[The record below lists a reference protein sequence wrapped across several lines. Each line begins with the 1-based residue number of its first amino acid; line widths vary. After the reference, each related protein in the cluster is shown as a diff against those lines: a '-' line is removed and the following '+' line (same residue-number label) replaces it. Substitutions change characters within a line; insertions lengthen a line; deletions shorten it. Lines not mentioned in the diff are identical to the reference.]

1 MHLFYQDLNQAFR
14 GLVSGIADESIP
26 TVEEDSRAGR
36 VMRIPEPVL
45 ITYQHPRRR
54 VLLNR
59 ERDANPFFHLFES
72 LWMLAG
78 RDDVESLSRY
88 NSKITEIA
96 SDDGKTFNGAYGYR
110 WRHKE
115 WWDKKQTHP
124 GDPWIEETDQLNVLI
139 DHLKK
144 TPSSRRA
151 VLQMWNVEDDLLKV
165 DVTKDVCCNTAAYFS
180 IRRCSQ
186 CEARSKTM
194 FFVNPGP
201 CDCGQKLATGCTSY
215 LDMTVTN
222 RSNDIVWGTFGS
234 DAVNLSFLQEY
245 VANCLDVEVGVYHQF
260 SNNLHAYLDN
270 WRPEVWLTD
279 YYADAFTEA
288 PLTYG
293 QEIFESIH
301 LVRNK
306 EIFDIEVQQFMSV
319 SRPWETSW
327 MEPFLGQVA
336 APMARAFQLHK
347 QREYGDALDSLRD
360 MPGAAS
366 DWFVE
371 AKRWLKKRKDLHEA
385 RSN

>member
-45 ITYQHPRRR
+45 IIYQHPRRR

-165 DVTKDVCCNTAAYFS
+165 DSSKDVCCNTAVYFS
-180 IRRCSQ
+180 IREEKNYKAEKHMAMPMDPLR
-186 CEARSKTM
+186 
-194 FFVNPGP
+194 F
-201 CDCGQKLATGCTSY
+201 
-215 LDMTVTN
+215 LDMTITN

-293 QEIFESIH
+293 QGIFESIH

-347 QREYGDALDSLRD
+347 QREYGDALDSL
-360 MPGAAS
+360 
-366 DWFVE
+366 
-371 AKRWLKKRKDLHEA
+371 
-385 RSN
+385 

>member
-1 MHLFYQDLNQAFR
+1 M
-14 GLVSGIADESIP
+14 
-26 TVEEDSRAGR
+26 
-36 VMRIPEPVL
+36 
-45 ITYQHPRRR
+45 
-54 VLLNR
+54 
-59 ERDANPFFHLFES
+59 
-72 LWMLAG
+72 
-78 RDDVESLSRY
+78 
-88 NSKITEIA
+88 
-96 SDDGKTFNGAYGYR
+96 
-110 WRHKE
+110 
-115 WWDKKQTHP
+115 
-124 GDPWIEETDQLNVLI
+124 
-139 DHLKK
+139 
-144 TPSSRRA
+144 
-151 VLQMWNVEDDLLKV
+151 
-165 DVTKDVCCNTAAYFS
+165 
-180 IRRCSQ
+180 
-186 CEARSKTM
+186 
-194 FFVNPGP
+194 
-201 CDCGQKLATGCTSY
+201 
-215 LDMTVTN
+215 
-222 RSNDIVWGTFGS
+222 
-234 DAVNLSFLQEY
+234 
-245 VANCLDVEVGVYHQF
+245 ANCLDVEVGVYHQF

-293 QEIFESIH
+293 QGIFESIH